1 VTTKAA
7 SSTTTQHIL
16 VVEDDETIWRGLNQ
30 ALTAQ
35 GYRVTLASTGAAALD
50 AVDLAEEPDLVLLDL
65 GLPDM
70 DGIEVCRRLR
80 VRHPEATVVML
91 TARSEEIDIVLGLDA
106 GADDYLTK
114 PFHLS
119 ELLARIRAHLRRQV
133 TTGSVTTADIGDL
146 HIDFAAHRVKVHGED
161 VLLRA
166 KEFDLLTILVRD
178 VGNVLT
184 REVILDEVWDISWPG
199 SSRTLDQHISS
210 LRRRLG
216 DVGEHIV
223 TVRGVGFRFDP

>member
-1 VTTKAA
+1 VTKV
-7 SSTTTQHIL
+7 L
-16 VVEDDETIWRGLNQ
+16 VVDDEPQIVRALRINLAARGYEV
-30 ALTAQ
+30 LTAHD
-35 GYRVTLASTGAAALD
+35 GVTALKIAAD
-50 AVDLAEEPDLVLLDL
+50 GKPDVVVLDL

-80 VRHPEATVVML
+80 LRHPEATVVML

-133 TTGSVTTADIGDL
+133 TTGSVTTADLGEL

-178 VGNVLT
+178 AGNVLT

-216 DVGEHIV
+216 DVGDHIV
-223 TVRGVGFRFDP
+223 TVRGVGFRYDP

>member
-1 VTTKAA
+1 MSTKSA
-7 SSTTTQHIL
+7 SATTTQQIL

-30 ALTAQ
+30 ALSAQ
-35 GYRVTLASTGAAALD
+35 GYAVTLASTGAAALD
-50 AVDLAEEPDLVLLDL
+50 QVDFEGEPDLVLLDL

-114 PFHLS
+114 PFHLT
-119 ELLARIRAHLRRQV
+119 ELLARIRAHLRRKV
-133 TTGSVTTADIGDL
+133 TTGSDKAVDLGGL
-146 HIDFAAHRVKVHGED
+146 HIDFAAHRVQVNGDD

-178 VGNVLT
+178 AGNVLT

-216 DVGEHIV
+216 ELGDHIV

>member
-1 VTTKAA
+1 
-7 SSTTTQHIL
+7 
-16 VVEDDETIWRGLNQ
+16 
-30 ALTAQ
+30 
-35 GYRVTLASTGAAALD
+35 
-50 AVDLAEEPDLVLLDL
+50 
-65 GLPDM
+65 M

>member
-1 VTTKAA
+1 VTTTAA

-199 SSRTLDQHISS
+199 SSRTLDQHITS